1 MRVVIASEDRSTR
14 KAIEILLN
22 TQPDIESVETVADI
36 TDLLVSIKNSEPNLV
51 VFDWDE
57 LGNNIGSLLE
67 LLELFERPPA
77 IVALSVKAEV
87 QRTAMES
94 GITSFAYKG
103 DPPDRLLE
111 TIRQTHQQQKSGKV

>member
-87 QRTAMES
+87 QRMAMES

-111 TIRQTHQQQKSGKV
+111 TIR